1 MLRDR
6 RLLALLVA
14 ETVSTT
20 GSQMTWLALPWFVLV
35 TTGSPARMGYVIAA
49 EVAGVAIFGLPG
61 GSLLTRIGARRAMV
75 LADGVRVPIVLAI
88 PVLHWSGRLTFPALL
103 VLVFAAGAVAAP
115 YFAAQRVAVPEL
127 LGEDEAQVARA
138 NALLQGAN
146 RITFV
151 LGPALG
157 GLLITVLGAANVLVL
172 DAATYAISF
181 ALVALFIPRT
191 ARVIEDDGSRGVA
204 AGFRFLARDPLLR
217 AWGGMMILVDASWM
231 VLFAGVPVLVFED
244 FGKHAATAGWIIAA
258 FGGGAILGNA
268 VSYRYLG
275 RVDSLLWASLG
286 LLVESLPLW
295 LLPLPIS
302 AAAVAG
308 AVLLVGVVNGLVN
321 PALHSLFTLRPP
333 AAVRAKVMTATLTLS
348 QAGAP
353 LALVAA
359 GPAFAAFGA
368 RPVFAAVALTQTCAR
383 AIAASVGLRVRRAEQ
398 FALAAR

>member
-1 MLRDR
+1 MSAAALSCKSMRPVLTLLREADDR
-6 RLLALLVA
+6 A
-14 ETVSTT
+14 ETV
-20 GSQMTWLALPWFVLV
+20 GFVD
-35 TTGSPARMGYVIAA
+35 GAPGRPPHHPA
-49 EVAGVAIFGLPG
+49 
-61 GSLLTRIGARRAMV
+61 S
-75 LADGVRVPIVLAI
+75 
-88 PVLHWSGRLTFPALL
+88 
-103 VLVFAAGAVAAP
+103 AP
-115 YFAAQRVAVPEL
+115 
-127 LGEDEAQVARA
+127 
-138 NALLQGAN
+138 
-146 RITFV
+146 
-151 LGPALG
+151 
-157 GLLITVLGAANVLVL
+157 ANVLVL

-231 VLFAGVPVLVFED
+231 VLFAGVPVLVFEE

-268 VSYRYLG
+268 VSYRYLR
-275 RVDSLLWASLG
+275 RVDSLLWASVG
-286 LLVESLPLW
+286 LLFESLPLW
-295 LLPLPIS
+295 LLPLPIPAGGV
-302 AAAVAG
+302 AA

-321 PALHSLFTLRPP
+321 PALHSLFTLRSP

>member
-1 MLRDR
+1 
-6 RLLALLVA
+6 
-14 ETVSTT
+14 
-20 GSQMTWLALPWFVLV
+20 
-35 TTGSPARMGYVIAA
+35 
-49 EVAGVAIFGLPG
+49 
-61 GSLLTRIGARRAMV
+61 
-75 LADGVRVPIVLAI
+75 
-88 PVLHWSGRLTFPALL
+88 
-103 VLVFAAGAVAAP
+103 
-115 YFAAQRVAVPEL
+115 
-127 LGEDEAQVARA
+127 
-138 NALLQGAN
+138 
-146 RITFV
+146 
-151 LGPALG
+151 
-157 GLLITVLGAANVLVL
+157 
-172 DAATYAISF
+172 
-181 ALVALFIPRT
+181 
-191 ARVIEDDGSRGVA
+191 
-204 AGFRFLARDPLLR
+204 
-217 AWGGMMILVDASWM
+217 MMIVVDASWM

-268 VSYRYLG
+268 VSYRYLR

-302 AAAVAG
+302 AAAVAA

-383 AIAASVGLRVRRAEQ
+383 VIAASVGLRVRRAQQ